1 MDVII
6 STLAVF
12 WFILVVFFILIKRGL
27 WIFSD
32 VSKSLS
38 MFMLEKALGPAID
51 FVSGRPGSATTAWII
66 HGFVWTFAASTFT
79 FVGLWLIHDPLCSE
93 LSG

>member
-12 WFILVVFFILIKRGL
+12 WLILAIFFILIKKGL

-51 FVSGRPGSATTAWII
+51 FVSGRPRICNNCMDNPRFRLDIRGLNI
-66 HGFVWTFAASTFT
+66 HLRRALADT
-79 FVGLWLIHDPLCSE
+79 
-93 LSG
+93 